1 MTKTYIKK
9 VTFALNGESFT
20 VDISHHWSLLDLIRE
35 RFGLTGAKKG
45 CDRGEC
51 GSCTI
56 LVDDLA
62 INSCQMLALDIEN
75 KAVTTIEGLGNP
87 SDLHPIQKAFLE
99 NDSGQCGYCT
109 PGFVMSVLGLL
120 KQNPCPNDTQITKAL
135 QGNLCRCNAY
145 GRILKGIQ
153 DVVKNYK
160 SDTI

>member
-1 MTKTYIKK
+1 MTKAYIKK
-9 VTFALNGESFT
+9 VTFVLNGKACTE
-20 VDISHHWSLLDLIRE
+20 DISHHWSLLDLIRE

-62 INSCQMLALDIEN
+62 INSCQMLAVDIKD
-75 KAVTTIEGLGNP
+75 KAITTIEGLGNP
-87 SDLHPIQKAFLE
+87 SDLHPIQKAFLA

-109 PGFVMSVLGLL
+109 PGFVMSVLALL
-120 KQNPCPNDTQITKAL
+120 RQNPSPNETHITKAL

-145 GRILKGIQ
+145 GRIFKGIQ

>member
-1 MTKTYIKK
+1 MTNRYIKK
-9 VTFALNGESFT
+9 VKFVLNGKSVT
-20 VDISHHWSLLDLIRE
+20 VDISHHWSLLHLIRE

-75 KAVTTIEGLGNP
+75 KAVTTIESLGNP
-87 SDLHPIQKAFLE
+87 SDLHPIQKAFLK

-109 PGFVMSVLGLL
+109 PGFVMSILGLL
-120 KQNPCPNDTQITKAL
+120 SKIHILTKPTLPRHFRAIYVDATHMV
-135 QGNLCRCNAY
+135 AY
-145 GRILKGIQ
+145 
-153 DVVKNYK
+153 
-160 SDTI
+160 

>member
-1 MTKTYIKK
+1 MTKAYIKK
-9 VTFALNGESFT
+9 VTFVLNGET
-20 VDISHHWSLLDLIRE
+20 CTEDISHHWSLLDLIRE

-62 INSCQMLALDIEN
+62 INSCQMLAVDIED
-75 KAVTTIEGLGNP
+75 KAITTIEGLGNP
-87 SDLHPIQKAFLE
+87 SDLHPIQKAFLA

-120 KQNPCPNDTQITKAL
+120 RQNPSPNETHITKAL

-153 DVVKNYK
+153 DVVENYK